1 MALCENQAWG
11 DEAAESFQRSTAA
24 AAASEYQGIIEG
36 IRSGDEKCRV
46 EAAKEIRRLT
56 KTSSKHRRQLS
67 GAVDP
72 LVEMLRSGSL
82 ECKESALLALLNL
95 AVMDERNKIKIVDAG
110 ALEPLVDFL
119 QSANTVLKEH
129 AAAAV
134 LTLTAS
140 AVNRPCVGAAGAIPL
155 LVELL
160 SDGNPQAALDAAMAL
175 TNLATV
181 PDNLRAVLAARPVP
195 ALVGL
200 LRGCRKSSKMADKCS
215 RLLEALLRF
224 EEARTALTAAH
235 GGVLAVVE
243 VLEEGSLLGR
253 EHAVGGLL
261 ILCESDRD
269 TYREAILN
277 EGAIPGLLELTVQGT
292 AKSQAKAQVLLQL
305 LRESPYRRR
314 KSEKFQ
320 PETFENIVCNIV
332 SQIDGEV
339 PGEKAKKMLAEM
351 VQVSMQ
357 QSLRHLQRRALICIP
372 PP

>member
-72 LVEMLRSGSL
+72 LVEMIRSGSL

-129 AAAAV
+129 ARR
-134 LTLTAS
+134 
-140 AVNRPCVGAAGAIPL
+140 RPCVGAAGAIPL

-200 LRGCRKSSKMADKCS
+200 LRGCRKSSKMADKCIA
-215 RLLEALLRF
+215 LLEALLRF

-243 VLEEGSLLGR
+243 GARG
-253 EHAVGGLL
+253 GGLL